1 MLHSKT
7 GLFYNIWLCTY
18 NIEYKDGAKK
28 GPEKVAGRY
37 VGNAV
42 FIEYPG
48 SLHLALTNKHILKC
62 AAEIEDIKGYMPGE
76 NIDGIESF
84 TSASSLKIKWGSHK
98 YSRLQRNVRQ
108 SGDDFEK

>member
-1 MLHSKT
+1 M
-7 GLFYNIWLCTY
+7 
-18 NIEYKDGAKK
+18 
-28 GPEKVAGRY
+28 
-37 VGNAV
+37 GNAV

-98 YSRLQRNVRQ
+98 YSRLQRNVRK
-108 SGDDFEK
+108 SGLNLEGRQIVCHRHFCGRVSRFRIWNDRCVLGDSPEKRIF